1 MLLIK
6 RDKNKPASRGRGQP
20 RSRPPHFRG
29 SSVPGPTCH
38 PSRHPECLRTPREC
52 LGRSHCDVSTWMTG
66 RSPRPAWTAI
76 PPPPPARATPPAR
89 PHGLHLTSAHTCPRR
104 LHLTRVHAMSPHAR
118 LYPPTPSTPFH
129 AKYTSHP
136 FMSTH
141 AVHAMSLHAHPR
153 PPTLATPFQA
163 AYTCLRRPRRLHLAL
178 VHAHPCHPRCPHPCM
193 QPTPSARRSDSCPW
207 EAAGP
212 CASCAGLR
220 RPLLDPGCPRGLL
233 PLLPSGKISVA
244 VFCPGFH
251 GDHSSPEAV
260 FRGEGWVLVVRGLL
274 HPNN

>member
-1 MLLIK
+1 
-6 RDKNKPASRGRGQP
+6 
-20 RSRPPHFRG
+20 
-29 SSVPGPTCH
+29 
-38 PSRHPECLRTPREC
+38 
-52 LGRSHCDVSTWMTG
+52 MTE

-76 PPPPPARATPPAR
+76 PPTPPAPPARATPPAH

-118 LYPPTPSTPFH
+118 LYPPTPSTPVH

-163 AYTCLRRPRRLHLAL
+163 TYTCLRRPRHLHLAP

-193 QPTPSARRSDSCPW
+193 QPAPAGLTRVPGRRLGPVPLAQASD
-207 EAAGP
+207 GP
-212 CASCAGLR
+212 CWTLAAPGASCLY
-220 RPLLDPGCPRGLL
+220 
-233 PLLPSGKISVA
+233 SHQGKSA
-244 VFCPGFH
+244 
-251 GDHSSPEAV
+251 
-260 FRGEGWVLVVRGLL
+260 
-274 HPNN
+274 